1 MRVLIVKL
9 GSIGDIVHTLPAFAL
24 IRRSFPTDEIGWV
37 VERRAADILRENP
50 LIDHLIEIEM
60 GKLRRRAAMDE
71 VIGELRRQVRDIRSL
86 NFDIAL
92 DFQGLI
98 KSALVAK
105 LSGAKRRWGFAR
117 RERRERASGFLLTDK
132 AEIPDRT
139 HVIEKNLILAR
150 TALNIDTPTGTLEF
164 PIATSQKETQE
175 AEAIAEGMGDRFAI
189 LNPGG
194 GWVTKLWPAENYGR
208 LADRLWEELGLES
221 VLVTGPDEGPLAAK
235 ALEANRSGRLNTAE
249 PTLKGFYELARRAA
263 VYVGGDT
270 GPTHIAVAAGT
281 PVVGIFG
288 PTEWWRNGSIRP
300 EDSCVERLDIDC
312 RVDCHRRRCSNWIC
326 MDIDIDR
333 VFRAVD
339 ERTLRA
345 SREPRANNLNGKKA
359 G

>member
-9 GSIGDIVHTLPAFAL
+9 GSIGDIVHTLPALAV
-24 IRRSFPTDEIGWV
+24 IRRSLPTAELGWV
-37 VERRAADILRENP
+37 VERRSAEILRGNP
-50 LIDHLIEIEM
+50 LLDHLIEVDTT
-60 GKLRRRAAMDE
+60 KLRRRASVDE
-71 VIGELRRQVRDIRSL
+71 AVAEIRRQVREIKSL
-86 NFDIAL
+86 DFDVAL

-105 LSGAKRRWGFAR
+105 LSGAKRRWGFGR

-132 AEIPDRT
+132 VEIPDRT
-139 HVIEKNLILAR
+139 HVIEKNLMLAR
-150 TALNIDTPTGTLEF
+150 AALNIDSPADSFEF
-164 PIATSQKETQE
+164 PIATSGKDEQE
-175 AEAIAEGMGDRFAI
+175 AEAIAELSDGRFAV

-208 LADRLWEELGLES
+208 LADVLWEKRQLAS
-221 VLVTGPDEGPLAAK
+221 VLVTGPGEGPLGAK
-235 ALEANRSGRLNTAE
+235 AREAHRSARLITAE
-249 PTLKGFYELARRAA
+249 PSLKGFYELARRAT

-300 EDSCVERLDIDC
+300 DDICVERLDIDC

-326 MDIDIDR
+326 MYIEVDR
-333 VFRAVD
+333 VFKAVD
-339 ERTLRA
+339 ERIA
-345 SREPRANNLNGKKA
+345 SAARDSHSNNLNGKKA
-359 G
+359 R

>member
-9 GSIGDIVHTLPAFAL
+9 GSIGDIVHTLPSLAL
-24 IRRSFPTDEIGWV
+24 TRRSLPTAEIGWV
-37 VERRAADILRENP
+37 VERRSAEILRGNP
-50 LIDHLIEIEM
+50 LIDHLMEIDTT
-60 GKLRRRAAMDE
+60 KLRRRAPVDE
-71 VIGELRRQVRDIRSL
+71 AIGEIRRQVREIKNLD
-86 NFDIAL
+86 FDVAV

-105 LSGAKRRWGFAR
+105 LSGAKRRWGFVR

-132 AEIPDRT
+132 VEIPERT

-150 TALNIDTPTGTLEF
+150 AALKIAEPATSFEF
-164 PIATSQKETQE
+164 PIGTTQQDVQD
-175 AEAIAEGMGDRFAI
+175 AEAIAEKFEGRFAI

-208 LADRLWEELGLES
+208 LADMLWEKLQLAS
-221 VLVTGPDEGPLAAK
+221 VLVTGPGEGALAAK
-235 ALEANRSGRLNTAE
+235 AVEGSRSGRLKTAE
-249 PTLKGFYELARRAA
+249 PSLKGFYELARRATI
-263 VYVGGDT
+263 YVGGDT

-300 EDSCVERLDIDC
+300 DDICVERLDIDC

-326 MDIDIDR
+326 MDIEVDR

-339 ERTLRA
+339 DRLVRSARA
-345 SREPRANNLNGKKA
+345 SHSNNLNGKKA
-359 G
+359 R